1 MPQTVLL
8 ADDNVAVQKLVE
20 LTLQKEGYDVVT
32 SDNGLS
38 ALDLALK
45 ETPGLILA
53 DYSLEGLDIVS
64 FVKKTRQKERLSDVP
79 IVLLVNSTDHYD
91 STQLES
97 AGVQSFIEKPI
108 DSKSLVE
115 EVYNRIA
122 SSGRSSI
129 DPDAS
134 FSAKEESQSEDILSK
149 EEEMKIEQLLG
160 WSSSAI
166 PNQDTEEKAVTGDGV
181 PVEAQGEILPD
192 PERESSLEETQYFQP
207 PPIAEGFE
215 EEEHPE
221 ADAPSMDEVHQLHQL
236 HDEPSLSSV
245 LSEMESEVEEEHP
258 EEDDV
263 QKNLGNNIQDAVEK
277 VLGEKLP
284 DMVKSSL
291 SSETITSIIERVV
304 WDVVPSLAEIEIK
317 KEMKRLQSNEG

>member
-20 LTLQKEGYDVVT
+20 LTLQKEGYEVVT

-64 FVKKTRQKERLSDVP
+64 FLKKTRQKERLSNVP
-79 IVLLVNSTDHYD
+79 IVLLVNSTDRYD
-91 STQLES
+91 SSQLES
-97 AGVQSFIEKPI
+97 SGVQAFIEKPI

-115 EVYNRIA
+115 EVNRRIVSSERSVTDSDA
-122 SSGRSSI
+122 SS
-129 DPDAS
+129 AE
-134 FSAKEESQSEDILSK
+134 KEDNLSK

-160 WSSSAI
+160 WSRSDSQT
-166 PNQDTEEKAVTGDGV
+166 QDEGGEGAPADKAGVSTE
-181 PVEAQGEILPD
+181 PQGESLAGQAA
-192 PERESSLEETQYFQP
+192 ESSLEETRYFQP
-207 PPIAEGFE
+207 PPIPEGIE
-215 EEEHPE
+215 EEKGPE
-221 ADAPSMDEVHQLHQL
+221 AGAQSVNEIHQLHQL
-236 HDEPSLSSV
+236 QDEPSLSSV
-245 LSEMESEVEEEHP
+245 LSEMESEVEEEHSAEGEAQKDP
-258 EEDDV
+258 E
-263 QKNLGNNIQDAVEK
+263 NNIQDAVEK
-277 VLGEKLP
+277 ALGEKLP

-291 SSETITSIIERVV
+291 SSESITAIIEKVV

-317 KEMKRLQSNEG
+317 KEMKRLQADEG